1 MSSSMTVGKT
11 VSRGEPLPHAARA
24 YVTKLF
30 RELGEAE
37 TLERLKMSRSTLY
50 RIMAGLTVYQGT
62 HALVER
68 DMEDSK

>member
-1 MSSSMTVGKT
+1 M
-11 VSRGEPLPHAARA
+11 
-24 YVTKLF
+24 TKLF